1 MYDLPDFPKLI
12 TIEPTNVCNRDC
24 FYCPR
29 HFMGAPQGF
38 IDVGL
43 YRRLLDEIAEHPGV
57 SLFLFR
63 RGESLLHKKLPE
75 MLTYARDKVREMIIT
90 TNATLMPARVAGAL
104 AETIDFIHFSL
115 AVPSKYAE
123 HRGGD
128 YEVTRRNIERFLALN
143 KRART
148 QVSMVA
154 TKDTTDDDRRLFVE
168 LWKDKVDRIR
178 IYEQHSTDGNFG
190 SLEARKALQRQPCC
204 KPFTDMVIMWNGHV
218 ARCNHDWDGP
228 ALGQATE
235 ASIAEIWRNATYERL
250 RREHRDLTIGDP
262 VCRGCNSWQTNPIS
276 SELGVTVES

>member
-1 MYDLPDFPKLI
+1 MYDLPAFPTLV
-12 TIEPTNVCNRDC
+12 TIEPTNACNRDC

-38 IDVGL
+38 IELPL
-43 YRRLLDEIAEHPGV
+43 YKRLLDEIAEHPGV

-75 MLTYARDKVREMIIT
+75 MLAYARDKVREMIIT
-90 TNATLMPARVAGAL
+90 SNATLMPPRVAAAL
-104 AETIDFIHFSL
+104 AENIDFIHFSL
-115 AVPSKYAE
+115 AVPAKYSE

-154 TKDTTDDDRRLFVE
+154 TKDTTDEERALFVD
-168 LWKDKVDRIR
+168 LWKDKIDRIR

-190 SLEARKALQRQPCC
+190 SLQARKALQRQPCC

-228 ALGQATE
+228 ALGQASQ
-235 ASIAEIWRNATYERL
+235 ASIADIWKGMTYTKL
-250 RREHRDLTIGDP
+250 REQHLGLKIEDP
-262 VCRGCNSWQTNPIS
+262 VCKGCDSWQTNPMT
-276 SELGVTVES
+276 SELGVTVEN

>member
-1 MYDLPDFPKLI
+1 MYDIPTFPRFI

-38 IDVGL
+38 MDMGL
-43 YRRLLDEIAEHPGV
+43 YRKLLDEIAEHPGV

-63 RGESLLHKKLPE
+63 RGESLLHNKLPE
-75 MLTYARDKVREMIIT
+75 MLTYARDKVREIILT
-90 TNATLMPARVAGAL
+90 TNATLMPPRLATVM
-104 AETIDFIHFSL
+104 AETVDFIHFSL

-128 YEVTRRNIERFLALN
+128 YALTRRNIEYFLNIN

-154 TKDTTDDDRRLFVE
+154 TPDTTRADKECFIQ
-168 LWKDKVDRIR
+168 LWKGKVERIR
-178 IYEQHSTDGNFG
+178 IYEQHSKDGRFG
-190 SLEARKALQRQPCC
+190 SLETYKVIQRQPCC
-204 KPFTDMVIMWNGHV
+204 KPFTDMVILWDGRV

-228 ALGQATE
+228 AMGDAWK
-235 ASIAEIWRNATYERL
+235 AGIADIWHNLTYKDL
-250 RREHRDLTIGDP
+250 RDQHLSLDIIDT
-262 VCRGCNSWQTNPIS
+262 VCGGCDSWQTDPIS
-276 SELGVTVES
+276 SDLGVTVQQ

>member
-1 MYDLPDFPKLI
+1 MYDLPDFPRFI

-38 IDVGL
+38 MDMGL
-43 YRRLLDEIAEHPGV
+43 YRKLLDEIAEHPGV

-75 MLTYARDKVREMIIT
+75 MLIYARDKVREIILT
-90 TNATLMPARVAGAL
+90 SNATLMPPRVATVM
-104 AETIDFIHFSL
+104 AETVDFIHFSL

-128 YEVTRRNIERFLALN
+128 YAITRRNIEYFLGIN

-154 TKDTTDDDRRLFVE
+154 TPDTTGADKEFFIQ

-178 IYEQHSTDGNFG
+178 IYEQHSQDGRFG
-190 SLEARKALQRQPCC
+190 GLEARKVIQRQPCC
-204 KPFTDMVIMWNGHV
+204 KPFTDMVILWNGHV

-228 ALGQATE
+228 AMGDARK
-235 ASIAEIWRNATYERL
+235 AGIAEIWRSLTYKDL
-250 RREHRDLTIGDP
+250 RDQHLSLDITDA
-262 VCRGCNSWQTNPIS
+262 VCRGCDSWQTAPIS
-276 SELGVTVES
+276 SELGVTIEQ